1 MEQPEDLQS
10 IIVVDDDECVRET
23 LEIALAGV
31 GHSLRATERGSEAL
45 QWLDEEPCHL
55 LIMDL
60 KMPEIDG
67 PALYK
72 QVLARWPVAAP
83 RALFVSGYADLGPY
97 HDDPMVR
104 GVPVLFK
111 PFTLSDLFSAVHQA
125 LASSSSPR
133 GSHPSTCLVVLAD

>member
-1 MEQPEDLQS
+1 M
-10 IIVVDDDECVRET
+10 
-23 LEIALAGV
+23 
-31 GHSLRATERGSEAL
+31 
-45 QWLDEEPCHL
+45 
-55 LIMDL
+55 
-60 KMPEIDG
+60 
-67 PALYK
+67 
-72 QVLARWPVAAP
+72 AAP

-133 GSHPSTCLVVLAD
+133 GSSSVHVSGAPSRLGAADDRMVDAAGEEECQSIGIDSPYQRPNPKRLSLRRHKL

>member
-1 MEQPEDLQS
+1 
-10 IIVVDDDECVRET
+10 
-23 LEIALAGV
+23 
-31 GHSLRATERGSEAL
+31 
-45 QWLDEEPCHL
+45 
-55 LIMDL
+55 MDL

-72 QVLARWPVAAP
+72 QVSTRWPVAAP

-97 HDDPMVR
+97 HDDPMIR

-125 LASSSSPR
+125 LASSSHV
-133 GSHPSTCLVVLAD
+133 GF